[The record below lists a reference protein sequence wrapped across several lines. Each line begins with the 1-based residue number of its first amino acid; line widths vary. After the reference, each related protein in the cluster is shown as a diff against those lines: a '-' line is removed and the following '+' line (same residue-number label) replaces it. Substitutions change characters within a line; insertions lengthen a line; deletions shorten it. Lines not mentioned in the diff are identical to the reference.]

1 MIPDIKPA
9 GGLAGEYNQIW
20 ESYYH
25 NVLYDV
31 VMAVRGCRKW
41 GPNYKDIGNM
51 LPYRTDTIVNF
62 LRHAETL
69 RYITGKFGYY
79 SKHGG
84 GAKCWFMSDPADYAE
99 KADLYGALYAG
110 KVPPYPY
117 DWLNLVAE
125 QGDNLTEYLK
135 AHAIIVYNRDTMDV
149 KYIARSLV
157 DLEVAYK
164 VEYVRALP
172 YMSRPKL
179 DEYIKDKVPSPVIMS
194 YYGKRASP
202 TPTGIKDYCTGAL
215 DWYFPLKDLEL

>member
-1 MIPDIKPA
+1 MIPDIKPY
-9 GGLAGEYNQIW
+9 GGLKGDYDLIW

-31 VMAVRGCRKW
+31 VMAVRGCRTW
-41 GPNYKDIGNM
+41 GPDYKDIGKM
-51 LPYRTDTIVNF
+51 LPYRTNTIVNF

-79 SKHGG
+79 SKNGG
-84 GAKCWFMSDPADYAE
+84 GAKCWFMADPADYAE

-117 DWLNLVAE
+117 EWLNLVAE

-149 KYIARSLV
+149 KYIARGLV
-157 DLEVAYK
+157 DLEIAYK
-164 VEYVRALP
+164 VEYSNALP
-172 YMSRPKL
+172 YLTRSEQVEYLDNKL
-179 DEYIKDKVPSPVIMS
+179 PSPVIMS

-202 TPTGIKDYCTGAL
+202 RPIGVDFCTGAFKW
-215 DWYFPLKDLEL
+215 DNPLNDLGL